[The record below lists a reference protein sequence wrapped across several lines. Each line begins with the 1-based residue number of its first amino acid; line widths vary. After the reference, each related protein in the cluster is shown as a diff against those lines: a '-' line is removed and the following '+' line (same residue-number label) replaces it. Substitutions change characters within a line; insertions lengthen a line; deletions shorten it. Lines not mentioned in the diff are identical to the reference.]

1 MYLIFN
7 DITENYQVKVFFNK
21 MIQQFIF
28 KIVFVVFQLFL
39 L

>member
-1 MYLIFN
+1 MYLILN
-7 DITENYQVKVFFNK
+7 YVTENYQVKVFFNK